1 MSGAVCGLK
10 AICKY
15 VDHAGSCDLWP
26 ICKFAQPGADEPVLD
41 RSQGP
46 VVLLNHDAAK
56 QIGVVVTGKGKAS
69 REPKTAP
76 TQKGG
81 A

>member
-15 VDHAGSCDLWP
+15 VVDGKCDLGP
-26 ICKFAQPGADEPVLD
+26 ICRFAQPGVDECVLD